1 MELLTLAAGDVAIDT
16 GSLTGIISAL
26 LTLTLMEIVL
36 GIDNI
41 VFISI
46 LAGRLPPDQARK
58 ARQLGLLLAMGA
70 RIGFLFAASW
80 LASLEAELFNVFGK
94 SFTGRDLV
102 LIVGGLF
109 LVYKAT
115 HEIHKKLE
123 SPLHG
128 VPQSVHDA
136 SHPAAGTA
144 VSGKKLFNAILGQI
158 VMMDLVFSIDS
169 VITAVGMTREMP
181 GALWIMITAIVV
193 SIGVMLAFAGRISAF
208 VEKHPTVKMLALS
221 FLLLIGVMLLADG
234 FGEHI
239 PRGFIYFAMAFSL
252 GVEVLNLVYSS
263 RKAKAAG
270 AAG

>member
-1 MELLTLAAGDVAIDT
+1 
-16 GSLTGIISAL
+16 
-26 LTLTLMEIVL
+26 MEIVL

-41 VFISI
+41 VFLSI

-58 ARQLGLLLAMGA
+58 ARQVGLLLAMVA

-80 LASLEAELFNVFGK
+80 LASLEAELFSLFGRPF
-94 SFTGRDLV
+94 SGRDIV
-102 LIVGGLF
+102 LILGGLF

-128 VPQSVHDA
+128 LPHDA
-136 SHPAAGTA
+136 AAPL
-144 VSGKKLFNAILGQI
+144 GKKAFTSILGQI

-169 VITAVGMTREMP
+169 VITAVGMTRNIP

-208 VEKHPTVKMLALS
+208 VDKHPTVKMLALS

-234 FGEHI
+234 FGQHI

-252 GVEVLNLVYSS
+252 GVEVLNMIYAS
-263 RKAKAAG
+263 RRAKAA
-270 AAG
+270 AHA